1 MDYKVSIAGNS
12 NLISFHTSQ
21 AAASSGLHLLASR
34 IISLPSRARS
44 RPSLRACTHASRAT
58 RLATA
63 PGAFPQGCPKVPP
76 VVRNHL
82 QRSRSKQAYAKHEYP
97 LKPRAEH
104 LVERPNLE

>member
-1 MDYKVSIAGNS
+1 M
-12 NLISFHTSQ
+12 ISFHTSQ
-21 AAASSGLHLLASR
+21 AAASSGLHLLAAR

-63 PGAFPQGCPKVPP
+63 PGAFPHRT

-82 QRSRSKQAYAKHEYP
+82 QRSRSEQAYAKREYP
-97 LKPRAEH
+97 QKPLAEH